1 MSFSLEHNLFSRL
14 LLGLLVP
21 GVTLTTGLLILY
33 AYVAWNPVSRRYL
46 DRVSFRLLVYALLG
60 NLVFAVT
67 LALSTL
73 WEFPHWRCSLIAF
86 GVNLSLEFTAG
97 MFFCMAIN
105 LPLVLAYKVNGQKME
120 KWYIFGTVFVSLI
133 CNVVPYASGG
143 LGWASTQ
150 NCWYRSPDPAALSW
164 LIGTQTTW
172 TLFTCVG
179 EVVAFLI
186 LVGYLVAYELETWR
200 FPPDDSRFIET
211 RTSEASYGPGS
222 TIRLYPFVS
231 CLLNVTAAVLDL
243 RVMSQENPSM
253 ALSVADFAIPAS
265 RPLIYG
271 LLAATDPASPRTLIR
286 RDIQSFLRAL
296 RARRYP
302 GLESETQASRT
313 HLNAQ
318 WADPCLTTIIDM
330 EPDEFTSDA
339 GGLREKAAR
348 EQAQTDSGQSRTSIA
363 DEAASRTAQITT
375 TTTTAAHHCRPSAT
389 RDVVCQI

>member
-14 LLGLLVP
+14 LVGLLVP

-33 AYVAWNPVSRRYL
+33 GYVAWNPVSRRYL

-60 NLVFAVT
+60 KHVVPPLVFAVT

-120 KWYIFGTVFVSLI
+120 KWYIFGTVFVSLV

-143 LGWASTQ
+143 LGWASSQ

-172 TLFTCVG
+172 SLFTCVG

-200 FPPDDSRFIET
+200 FPPNDSRFIET
-211 RTSEASYGPGS
+211 WTSEASYRPGS
-222 TIRLYPFVS
+222 TIRMFRSIIFRIGLYPFVS

-243 RVMSQENPSM
+243 RVMSQETPSM

-271 LLAATDPASPRTLIR
+271 LLAATDP
-286 RDIQSFLRAL
+286 SFLRAL

-313 HLNAQ
+313 HLNA
-318 WADPCLTTIIDM
+318 CLTTIIDM
-330 EPDEFTSDA
+330 EPDEFALEA
-339 GGLREKAAR
+339 GGLRDKAAR
-348 EQAQTDSGQSRTSIA
+348 EQAQTNSGQSTTSTGDAPASIA
-363 DEAASRTAQITT
+363 QVTT
-375 TTTTAAHHCRPSAT
+375 TTTTPGHHRRPSAT